1 MGGLDKGLQE
11 FRGKSL
17 VAWTRE
23 RILPQVDELF
33 INANR
38 NLAAYGALGHRV
50 ITDSSPDH
58 LGPLAGLRSALA
70 DAAHERIVAV
80 PCDSPH
86 LPLDLAIRLRRGAE
100 LQTADVAVA
109 VTGTQ
114 VHPVFLYC
122 RRDILDKLDAYLA
135 AGGRKMET
143 WLASLRLAKVHFDDQ
158 PEAFVNLNSLE
169 DLRRAE
175 S

>member
-1 MGGLDKGLQE
+1 MDKGLQE

-17 VAWTRE
+17 VAWARE
-23 RILPQVDELF
+23 RILPQIDELL

-38 NLAAYGALGHRV
+38 NIAAYGALGHRV

-70 DAAHERIVAV
+70 AAAHERIIAV
-80 PCDSPH
+80 PCDTPH
-86 LPLDLAIRLRRGAE
+86 LPLDLAMRLRRAAE
-100 LQTADVAVA
+100 LEAADVAVA
-109 VTGTQ
+109 VTGMQ

-122 RRDILDKLDAYLA
+122 HRDTLAELDAYLA
-135 AGGRKMET
+135 GGGRKMET
-143 WLASLRLAKVHFDDQ
+143 WLANLRVAKVHFDDQ
-158 PEAFVNLNSLE
+158 PEAFVNLNSIE
-169 DLRRAE
+169 DLRHAE